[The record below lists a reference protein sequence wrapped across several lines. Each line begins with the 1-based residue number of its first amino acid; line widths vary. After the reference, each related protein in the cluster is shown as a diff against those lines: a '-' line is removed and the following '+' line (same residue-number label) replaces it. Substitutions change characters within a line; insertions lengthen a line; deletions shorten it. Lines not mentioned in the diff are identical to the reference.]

1 MGSSQEFMGYS
12 NQGMLMEK
20 TFHCDIRKVGCVL
33 SEKKVCGMEM
43 YFVKWKNVILI
54 GNALNLRINLGKIDT
69 FTMLCIPTHKH
80 GMHLHL
86 SSSSLISFISVFFL
100 KIILF
105 IYLWLRW
112 VLVSA

>member
-43 YFVKWKNVILI
+43 YFVKWKNVILSYSWLF
-54 GNALNLRINLGKIDT
+54 LNGKKKGQNMAT
-69 FTMLCIPTHKH
+69 ESYRRFAEKEH
-80 GMHLHL
+80 
-86 SSSSLISFISVFFL
+86 
-100 KIILF
+100 
-105 IYLWLRW
+105 
-112 VLVSA
+112 